1 MEEEHSN
8 GRGAFQWK
16 RSIPKNI
23 LTEESDAQEEEG
35 PCSH

>member
-8 GRGAFQWK
+8 GRGAFQK
-16 RSIPKNI
+16 KSIPKNI